1 MTERLLRVA
10 GIVEESIV
18 DGPGYRFTIF
28 TQGCPHDCP
37 GCHNPQTHPIDGGTE
52 GSVRTLYDRI
62 LRNPLLRGVT
72 FSGGEPFLQAAP
84 LAALATA
91 VHAAGKLDVVT
102 YTGYT
107 YEYLTANATAENAWA
122 ELLAQTDYLI
132 DGPFLLA
139 EKSLDLKFRGSRNQ
153 RILDM
158 RATRAAGEPVLTE
171 L

>member
-52 GSVRTLYDRI
+52 VSVRTLYDRI

-107 YEYLTANATAENAWA
+107 YEAYQYVYSGDGTLLETNYL
-122 ELLAQTDYLI
+122 
-132 DGPFLLA
+132 G
-139 EKSLDLKFRGSRNQ
+139 KSTYKKRDRVIVVG
-153 RILDM
+153 
-158 RATRAAGEPVLTE
+158 TG
-171 L
+171 

>member
-52 GSVRTLYDRI
+52 VSARTLYDRI

-72 FSGGEPFLQAAP
+72 FSGGEPFLQS
-84 LAALATA
+84 AALADLA
-91 VHAAGKLDVVT
+91 QKLHVNSLDVVT

-107 YEYLTANATAENAWA
+107 LEKLKAMKDESINA
-122 ELLAQTDYLI
+122 LLRESDLLI
-132 DGPFLLA
+132 DGPFQS
-139 EKSLDLKFRGSRNQ
+139 ENRDLTLPFRGSSNQ
-153 RILDM
+153 RII
-158 RATRAAGEPVLTE
+158 E
-171 L
+171 LHH

>member
-52 GSVRTLYDRI
+52 VSVRTLYDRI

-72 FSGGEPFLQAAP
+72 FSGGEPFLP
-84 LAALATA
+84 VSYT
-91 VHAAGKLDVVT
+91 HLDV
-102 YTGYT
+102 YKRQG
-107 YEYLTANATAENAWA
+107 L
-122 ELLAQTDYLI
+122 
-132 DGPFLLA
+132 
-139 EKSLDLKFRGSRNQ
+139 
-153 RILDM
+153 
-158 RATRAAGEPVLTE
+158 PVLASNHCDRVRRR